1 MLIILTGQNL
11 MAIMM
16 KKMKNDKGRDKGR
29 KEVTSSKVYS
39 FCP

>member
-1 MLIILTGQNL
+1 MLIILTGQNFVLNL

-16 KKMKNDKGRDKGR
+16 KKMKNDKGR